1 MSATSITQARG
12 PEGIPVSTKRLRQ
25 TSCMAE
31 HALVIYGRLVTFDEE
46 QPVIED
52 GALYIGGDGRIAAVQ
67 TRTEPAPGR
76 LRGRREAAH
85 QGLRLSRPDLREQMR
100 PGPC

>member
-1 MSATSITQARG
+1 M
-12 PEGIPVSTKRLRQ
+12 STKRLRQ
-25 TSCMAE
+25 ISCMAE

-67 TRTEPAPGR
+67 TRTEPAPAGF
-76 LRGRREAAH
+76 EAAGKLRTKGCVYP
-85 QGLRLSRPDLREQMR
+85 GLIFASR
-100 PGPC
+100 